1 MDIALH
7 YADEY
12 FFDPYVYPVDWP
24 RENYW
29 RQFLSLNLICDLG
42 GALLYLI
49 TASLSW
55 VFIFDARLLKH
66 KLALEVVHYIYIDDI
81 YKIVYF
87 LKYDFRRKD
96 FDKLMLIL

>member
-12 FFDPYVYPVDWP
+12 FFDPYVYPDNWP
-24 RENYW
+24 RDNYL
-29 RQFLSLNLICDLG
+29 RQFASLNLICDVG

-55 VFIFDARLLKH
+55 LLIFDDRLLKH
-66 KLALEVVHYIYIDDI
+66 KLALEVYAPPPTRPCSRVHRATI
-81 YKIVYF
+81 
-87 LKYDFRRKD
+87 
-96 FDKLMLIL
+96 M